1 MSSVPGGFFFLIL
14 ALHSFQKK
22 KKKSVFSGGGPGHFT
37 CSPTASLAWL
47 ALFED
52 V

>member
-1 MSSVPGGFFFLIL
+1 MSSVPGVFFFLIL

-22 KKKSVFSGGGPGHFT
+22 SVFSGGPGHFT